1 MKQTKKLQP
10 VVPVGND
17 KDEKIKAINTAI
29 SQIERNFGSG
39 AIMRLG
45 ENTHMARWGLTLL
58 SASAVS
64 RAEE

>member
-45 ENTHMARWGLTLL
+45 ENTHMAVQAG
-58 SASAVS
+58 A
-64 RAEE
+64 